1 LQDSHDVTGQEDIKQ
16 WFSRMVEANM
26 DAMYGVALDLTGNRA
41 SAEDL
46 VSETVIKSWSA
57 IGGLEDRRR
66 WRPWVFRILRNEF
79 ISNYRKQ
86 SIRPLEVS
94 WSEEPDDGEDFGVS
108 AMLMDQPEEFLNW
121 WASPEQEL
129 INGLLGEQI
138 REAIDQLPEAF
149 RMTILLVNVDGLS
162 YDEASVVLGVPFGTI
177 RSRMKRGRTML
188 QKALWTAAREAGL
201 SVASGRVVS
210 GTGA

>member
-1 LQDSHDVTGQEDIKQ
+1 VTGQEDIKQ
-16 WFSRMVEANM
+16 WFSRMVGENM
-26 DAMYGVALDLTGNRA
+26 DAMYGVALHLTGNSA

-46 VSETVIKSWSA
+46 VAETVIKAWSS
-57 IGGLEDRRR
+57 IDRLEDRRR

-79 ISNYRKQ
+79 ISNFRKQ

-94 WSEEPDDGEDFGVS
+94 WSEEPGDEDDFGVS
-108 AMLMDQPEEFLNW
+108 SMLMEQPEEFLNW
-121 WASPEQEL
+121 WVSPEQEL

-138 REAIDQLPEAF
+138 RAAIDELPEAF

-162 YDEASVVLGVPFGTI
+162 YDEASVVLGVPFGTV

-188 QKALWTAAREAGL
+188 QQALWTEAHEAGL
-201 SVASGRVVS
+201 AVAKEHLGS
-210 GTGA
+210 GTGR